1 MKILVL
7 NAGSSSQKSCLY
19 DLSDP
24 LPLLP
29 PKPLWE
35 AHVDWTHTPGAAEIK
50 VKTASGKILQETLP
64 VSQRPEIIGK
74 ILETLW
80 QGETT
85 VIANPNE
92 IAGVGHRVVHGG
104 SMYQQSVLITPEV
117 KSAIAELAAFAPEH
131 NPANLEGIEA
141 IEKVFGNVPQVATFD
156 TAFHT
161 QMPKTAAVYPGP
173 YAWFEKGLRRYG
185 FHGISH
191 QYVSERTSTI
201 LQRDLSSL
209 KLVTCHLGNGC
220 SLAAIQDGKS
230 IDTTMGFTPLEGLM
244 MGSRSGSLDPG
255 LVLHLIEHQGY
266 RAEELTKVL
275 NKASGLM
282 GISGISADLRPV
294 IAAMEQGNE
303 RAKLAIDLYV
313 HSLIRGI
320 GSMVAVLGGLDA
332 LAFTAGVGENAPS
345 IRAVVCEGLQFLGI
359 RLDVERNNQS
369 PVDLDIATPESAV
382 RVVVVHTQEDWAIA
396 KDCWKLIRAT

>member
-19 DLSDP
+19 DLSGP

-50 VKTASGKILQETLP
+50 VKTGSGKTLQETL
-64 VSQRPEIIGK
+64 STGNRPQIIGK

-80 QGETT
+80 QGETA
-85 VIANPNE
+85 VIADPSE
-92 IAGVGHRVVHGG
+92 VAGVGHRVVHGG
-104 SMYQQSVLITPEV
+104 SIYQQSVLIASKV
-117 KSAIAELAAFAPEH
+117 KSDIAELAVFAPEH

-141 IEKVFGNVPQVATFD
+141 SEQFFGNIPQVATFD
-156 TAFHT
+156 TAFHA
-161 QMPKTAAVYPGP
+161 QMPKTSAVYPGP
-173 YAWFEKGLRRYG
+173 YFWFEKGLQRYG

-201 LQRDLSSL
+201 LQRDLSTL

-220 SLAAIQDGKS
+220 SLAAIQGGKS

-266 RAEELTKVL
+266 SAEELTKVL
-275 NKASGLM
+275 NKESGLK

-303 RAKLAIDLYV
+303 RAKLAIDLYI

-332 LAFTAGVGENAPS
+332 LVFTAGVGENAPS
-345 IRAVVCEGLQFLGI
+345 IRASVCEGLKFLGI
-359 RLDVERNNQS
+359 QLDAEQNNQS
-369 PVDLDIATPESAV
+369 PVDLDIATPESTV

-396 KDCWKLIRAT
+396 KDCWQLIQ

>member
-1 MKILVL
+1 VKILVL

-19 DLSDP
+19 DLSAP

-29 PKPLWE
+29 PEMIWE
-35 AHVDWTHTPGAAEIK
+35 AHVDWTHTPGTAEIK
-50 VKTASGKILQETLP
+50 VKTASGKAIHETL
-64 VSQRPEIIGK
+64 SNSDRPTILRK

-80 QGETT
+80 QGETA
-85 VIANPNE
+85 VVADPGE

-104 SMYQQSVLITPEV
+104 SSYQQSVLITPAV
-117 KSAIAELAAFAPEH
+117 KSAITELAVFAPEH

-141 IEKVFGNVPQVATFD
+141 IEQVFGNVTQVATFD
-156 TAFHT
+156 TAFHA
-161 QMPKTAAVYPGP
+161 QMPKTSAVYPGP

-201 LQRDLSSL
+201 LQRDLDTL

-220 SLAAIQDGKS
+220 SLAAIRNGRS

-255 LVLHLIEHQGY
+255 LVLHLIQHEGY
-266 RAEELTKVL
+266 SAEELTKVL
-275 NKASGLM
+275 NKESGLK

-294 IAAMEQGNE
+294 ISAMEQGNE
-303 RAKLAIDLYV
+303 QAKLAIDLYI

-332 LAFTAGVGENAPS
+332 LVFTAGVGENAPS
-345 IRAVVCEGLQFLGI
+345 IRAAVCEGLQFLGI
-359 RLDVERNNQS
+359 QLDHGLNNRF
-369 PVDLDIATPESAV
+369 PVDLDIATPESSV

-396 KDCWKLIRAT
+396 KDCWKLIQ